1 MLSVCVGVLSVDC
14 KCVVHGAHT
23 IRDNVAEAD
32 VFGCSRWQLTTCVH
46 LACSL
51 EINSMGVLW
60 ACGHLFCVAKIKDIF
75 CCAVM
80 HDVVNSWKYCPL
92 FVCERFFAADC
103 CRHRGGWLLF
113 NCWVCLC
120 MKKMIRQYYNVFPDN
135 YELIVVRMMTYN
147 SYMVNFT
154 NILIFKILKNFLRR
168 VMDIR
173 SRNYKIV
180 LKSMST
186 GEERKSQS
194 RRENDPDQ
202 TPGSTSSPQC
212 SCAHPYRS
220 RCN

>member
-1 MLSVCVGVLSVDC
+1 
-14 KCVVHGAHT
+14 
-23 IRDNVAEAD
+23 
-32 VFGCSRWQLTTCVH
+32 
-46 LACSL
+46 
-51 EINSMGVLW
+51 
-60 ACGHLFCVAKIKDIF
+60 
-75 CCAVM
+75 
-80 HDVVNSWKYCPL
+80 
-92 FVCERFFAADC
+92 
-103 CRHRGGWLLF
+103 
-113 NCWVCLC
+113 